1 MAVSDD
7 VFMELMSVALE

>member
-7 VFMELMSVALE
+7 VFMELVSVQLK